1 LTKSKVVKRLFVGLL
16 SMLLCS
22 TTAFS
27 IGNVRFRQYTS
38 QDGLSQNSVWA
49 FKQDSYGFMWVGTAD
64 GLNRFDGYNFMV
76 YKPTPGDST
85 SICGSSVR
93 SICETSNG
101 ELWISTRSGLC
112 RYNRA
117 ANDFTNFPSF
127 GDSDKGPISDALTD
141 IKEDKEGNLWIGT
154 LESGISILNLKTL
167 KFTHIIH
174 KDTDVEGALSGNDA
188 RGFSIGLDGHV
199 WINTWSHGVNEY
211 DPGTKKF
218 KWFTHESGMLPI
230 PYIRGGICAASN
242 GKIYIGT
249 WGKGIRVWDP
259 KTKSMSDLSVGDN
272 PLDARGMI
280 WNITEDQ
287 KGRLWCATAE
297 TGLVMFDLAT
307 GERKNFINNINDPNS
322 INDNN
327 VWSVGVDRTNHIWAG
342 TWQGGINVLNERISS
357 FVHYRYNPFD
367 STALPSKSVW
377 SFCEDG
383 KGGLWIG
390 TGAGPSHYNAE
401 KDIIDFR
408 VGAQPN
414 DDEPND
420 RSTIQALARD
430 KEGLIWMGTVGA
442 GLYKYNPET
451 RKYKLYHPDYEKS
464 GLAGTIIYSLICD
477 NDGVVWVGTSNK
489 LQRYDRETD
498 TFATFKNPG
507 KDSATR
513 TIFITQVREKDDD
526 ELYLTYSNG
535 MVCTFNKPNE
545 KMEIIW
551 NKPDI
556 EIACAVPD
564 KRGGLWVGTSEG
576 MYYLINGTETQF
588 TEATGL
594 PNNSVNAILFDED
607 EVMWI
612 ATNGG
617 LCKMDPLTKELRVY
631 RQQDG
636 TQGNEFNQNAFFRN
650 SDGRLW
656 FGGTNGITAFYP
668 EDITVNQ
675 TPADAV
681 ITSFSVL
688 NDPYPMKEHITVAK
702 KIELSWRDYFFSFE
716 YSGME
721 FTNSSKNEYKYM
733 MEGFDE
739 EWVEA
744 GTRRYVTYT
753 NLDPGT
759 YTFKVMASN
768 NDGVWNG
775 KTAEVIVI
783 INPPFWRTTWFYILC
798 GVALIAGTWLFIR
811 QRERN
816 LRKEKEVLES
826 RVEERTAELTEEKEK
841 VSAAHKD
848 IRDSINY
855 AKRIQD
861 AILPSDSELKTLLPD
876 SFVLY
881 IPRDVVS
888 GDFYWLAKPEEKNP
902 NEILVAAADCTG
914 HGVPGGFMS
923 MIGNTLL
930 NEAVRQKNEKEPA
943 LILNRLHKD
952 IRTALHQDA
961 GSETR
966 DGMDVAL
973 VRLDFANG
981 KVHYAGANRP
991 MVMVNDGELKEIRA
1005 NKMPIG
1011 GLQGEEERN
1020 FTGHAFDVKK
1030 GTMIYIFTDG
1040 FADQFGGAKGK
1051 KFMVRKFYDM
1061 LKGMAQQPCIEQHTI
1076 LMHAI
1081 QEWKGMHEQ
1090 VDDVLVIGVRM

>member
-1 LTKSKVVKRLFVGLL
+1 
-16 SMLLCS
+16 
-22 TTAFS
+22 
-27 IGNVRFRQYTS
+27 
-38 QDGLSQNSVWA
+38 
-49 FKQDSYGFMWVGTAD
+49 MWVGTAD

-76 YKPTPGDST
+76 YKPVPGDST

-93 SICETSNG
+93 TICETSNG
-101 ELWISTRSGLC
+101 ELWISTRTGLC

-117 ANDFTNFPSF
+117 ANNFTSFPSF

-141 IKEDKEGNLWIGT
+141 IKEDKQGNLWIGT
-154 LESGISILNLKTL
+154 LESGISVLNLKTM
-167 KFTHIIH
+167 KFTHFIH
-174 KDTDVEGALSGNDA
+174 KDTDVEGALSGNDP
-188 RGFSIGLDGHV
+188 RGFSVGIDGHV

-211 DPGTKKF
+211 DPATKKF
-218 KWFTHESGMLPI
+218 KWYTHENGMLPI
-230 PYIRGGICAASN
+230 PNIRGGICAATN

-259 KTKSMSDLSVGDN
+259 KTKSMSDLSVEDN

-280 WNITEDQ
+280 WNITEDR

-307 GERKNFINNINDPNS
+307 GEKKIFKNNINDPNS

-342 TWQGGINVLNERISS
+342 TWQGGVNVLNERISS

-390 TGAGPSHYNAE
+390 TGAGPAHYNPE
-401 KDIIDFR
+401 KDVIDYR
-408 VGAQPN
+408 VGSKPS

-430 KEGLIWMGTVGA
+430 KEGCIWMGTVGA
-442 GLYKYNPET
+442 GLYKYNPENQ
-451 RKYKLYHPDYEKS
+451 KYKLYHPDYESS
-464 GLAGTIIYSLICD
+464 GLGGTIIYSLVCD
-477 NDGVVWVGTSNK
+477 SEGVLWVGASNK
-489 LQRYDRETD
+489 LQRYDREKD
-498 TFATFKNPG
+498 TFATFKIPG
-507 KDSATR
+507 KDSAAR
-513 TIFITQVREKDDD
+513 TVFITQIREKDAD

-535 MVCTFNKPNE
+535 MVCTFNKANE
-545 KMEIIW
+545 KMEILW
-551 NKPDI
+551 HKPDL

-576 MYYLINGTETQF
+576 MFYLINGTETQF
-588 TEATGL
+588 SETTGL
-594 PNNSVNAILFDED
+594 PNNSVNAILFDEND
-607 EVMWI
+607 VMWI
-612 ATNGG
+612 ATNNG
-617 LCKMDPLTKELRVY
+617 LCKMDPLTKELRIY

-636 TQGNEFNQNAFFRN
+636 TQGNEFNQNAYFRN
-650 SDGRLW
+650 SDGRMW
-656 FGGTNGITAFYP
+656 FGGTDGITAFYP
-668 EDITVNQ
+668 EDITVNP
-675 TPADAV
+675 TPADA
-681 ITSFSVL
+681 ILLSFTVM
-688 NDPYPMKEHITVAK
+688 NDQYPLKEHISIAK
-702 KIELSWRDYFFSFE
+702 QIELSWRDYFFSFE

-721 FTNSSKNEYKYM
+721 FTNTEKNQYRYM

-753 NLDPGT
+753 NLDPGE
-759 YTFKVMASN
+759 YTFRVMASN
-768 NDGVWNG
+768 NDGEWNG
-775 KTAEVIVI
+775 KTAEVKITI
-783 INPPFWRTTWFYILC
+783 HPPFWRTNWFYALC
-798 GVALIAGTWLFIR
+798 VVALITAVWLYIR
-811 QRERN
+811 LREKK
-816 LRKEKEVLES
+816 LRVEKERLETK
-826 RVEERTAELTEEKEK
+826 VEERTAELKDEKEK

-888 GDFYWLAKPEEKNP
+888 GDFYWLAQPDENNP
-902 NEILVAAADCTG
+902 KDILVAAADCTG

-930 NEAVRQKNEKEPA
+930 NEAVGQKNEKEPA

-966 DGMDVAL
+966 DGMDVAV
-973 VRLDFANG
+973 VRLDFTKG

-991 MVMVNDGELKEIRA
+991 LVMVHENEMREIRA
-1005 NKMPIG
+1005 DKMPIG

-1020 FTGHAFDVKK
+1020 FTGHTFDVKK
-1030 GTMIYIFTDG
+1030 GSMIYIFTDG
-1040 FADQFGGAKGK
+1040 FADQFGGPKGK
-1051 KFMVRKFYDM
+1051 KFMVRKFYNM
-1061 LKGMAQQPCIEQHTI
+1061 LEGMAQQPCIEQHTI

-1081 QEWKGMHEQ
+1081 QEWKGEHEQ